1 MIAENKNVVN
11 YTLGSNRDIQKVLE
25 KNFDKAVEQV
35 RQNNFYL
42 KFRGSTPEE
51 TAKNVWEY
59 LKENVEYKAD
69 GYHQKIVLPAR
80 LKVGDCKSLSLFAAA
95 ILYCYYPNN
104 VFLRYVSYSD
114 NSTPTHVYTV
124 LRIGSKEII
133 IDAVWHTFNSQKN
146 YTFKKDV
153 KMKISTLSGIEG
165 LDTPELRQGTREL
178 IRRLVELRKQTSK
191 SDSAKRQAIANKIK
205 SLKENLVG
213 IEGKKGKGGKGGKG
227 GVKKIA
233 LAAPRNAYLG
243 LVKLNVRG
251 LATRLK
257 KALDKDKAKVQSK
270 WEKLG
275 GKFSSFEKAI
285 LVGAKKKPFLGAKK
299 IKGLDEY
306 LSEDITI
313 GEPVTATAVGTFL
326 ATAAPVIA
334 TLGKLLSSLK
344 ISDKEDNE
352 LLDESG
358 NAEPISEDTE
368 ITDKEKGGFSPS
380 PLLIIGG
387 VGVLGLGYFLMKK

>member
-1 MIAENKNVVN
+1 MIAENKNIVN
-11 YTLGSNRDIQKVLE
+11 YTLGSNRDIQRVLE
-25 KNFDKAVEQV
+25 KNFDKAVKQV
-35 RQNNFYL
+35 KQNNFYL
-42 KFRGSTPEE
+42 KFKGSTPEE
-51 TAKNVWEY
+51 VANNVWEY
-59 LKENVEYKAD
+59 LKENVTYKAD

-80 LKVGDCKSLSLFAAA
+80 LKIGDCKSLSLFAAA

-114 NSTPTHVYTV
+114 NSTPTHVYTI

-153 KMKISTLSGIEG
+153 KMRISTLSGIEG
-165 LDTPELRQGTREL
+165 MNTPQERQTTRQIIKRLIKLRDELPSG
-178 IRRLVELRKQTSK
+178 
-191 SDSAKRQAIANKIK
+191 DAKRQSITFKIR
-205 SLKENLVG
+205 SLKDSLVG

-313 GEPVTATAVGTFL
+313 GEPATATAVGTFL
-326 ATAAPVIA
+326 ATAGPVIA

-344 ISDKEDNE
+344 ISDKEDE
-352 LLDESG
+352 LLTDESG
-358 NAEPISEDTE
+358 NAEPVSEDTE
-368 ITDKEKGGFSPS
+368 VTDKEKGGFSPS

-387 VGVLGLGYFLMKK
+387 IGVLGLGYFLMKK

>member
-1 MIAENKNVVN
+1 MIADNKNIVN
-11 YTLGSNRDIQKVLE
+11 YTLGSNRDIQRVLE
-25 KNFDKAVEQV
+25 KNFDKAVQQV
-35 RQNNFYL
+35 KQNNFYL
-42 KFRGSTPEE
+42 KFKGSTPED
-51 TAKNVWEY
+51 TAHNVWEY
-59 LKENVEYKAD
+59 LKENVTYKAD

-80 LKVGDCKSLSLFAAA
+80 LKIGDCKSLSLFAAA
-95 ILYCYYPNN
+95 VLYCYYPNN

-114 NSTPTHVYTV
+114 NSTPTHVYTI
-124 LRIGSKEII
+124 LRIGTKEII

-146 YTFKKDV
+146 YTFKKEV
-153 KMKISTLSGIEG
+153 KMRISTLSGIEG
-165 LDTPELRQGTREL
+165 LDTPQARQSTRQIIKRLIKLRDELPSG
-178 IRRLVELRKQTSK
+178 
-191 SDSAKRQAIANKIK
+191 DAKRQSITFKIR
-205 SLKENLVG
+205 SLKDSLVG
-213 IEGKKGKGGKGGKG
+213 IEGKKGKGGKGG
-227 GVKKIA
+227 VKKIA
-233 LAAPRNAYLG
+233 LAVPRNAYLG

-313 GEPVTATAVGTFL
+313 GEPATATAVGTFL
-326 ATAAPVIA
+326 ATASPVIA

-344 ISDKEDNE
+344 ISDKEDE
-352 LLDESG
+352 LLLDESG
-358 NAEPISEDTE
+358 NAEPVSENTE
-368 ITDKEKGGFSPS
+368 VTDKEKGGFSPS

>member
-1 MIAENKNVVN
+1 MIAENKNIVN

-25 KNFDKAVEQV
+25 KNFDKAVKQV
-35 RQNNFYL
+35 KQNNFYL
-42 KFRGSTPEE
+42 KFKASTPEQV
-51 TAKNVWEY
+51 ANNVWEY
-59 LKENVEYKAD
+59 LKENVTYKAD

-80 LKVGDCKSLSLFAAA
+80 LKIGDCKSLSLFAAA

-114 NSTPTHVYTV
+114 NSTPTHVYTI
-124 LRIGSKEII
+124 LRIGTKEII

-153 KMKISTLSGIEG
+153 KMRISTLSGIEG
-165 LDTPELRQGTREL
+165 LDTPQARQSTRQIIKRLIKLRDKLHPG
-178 IRRLVELRKQTSK
+178 
-191 SDSAKRQAIANKIK
+191 DPKRQSITFKIR
-205 SLKENLVG
+205 SLKDNLVG

-313 GEPVTATAVGTFL
+313 GEPATATVVGTFL
-326 ATAAPVIA
+326 ATAGPVIA

-344 ISDKEDNE
+344 ISDKEDE
-352 LLDESG
+352 LLTDESG
-358 NAEPISEDTE
+358 NAEPVSEDTE
-368 ITDKEKGGFSPS
+368 VTDKEKGGFSPS